1 MIDESLD
8 LELSQLI
15 DGELSPEREAELRE
29 RLRGDEQLRERFAEL
44 EAVDRSLQGLEAPE
58 LPSDLRAR
66 LQQRIDDDASQPSA
80 DATSFSFR
88 SGARVAAALAAAV
101 VAAWLLFP
109 AERFPTTP
117 LDVAEVEAQ
126 DIQEVD
132 PAQQT
137 VVEEASDSELE
148 IAFELE
154 TLQDLELIH
163 ELELLEALLAMEDEE
178 SEARQQE
185 ERG

>member
-66 LQQRIDDDASQPSA
+66 LQQRIDDDASEPSA
-80 DATSFSFR
+80 TATSFSFR
-88 SGARVAAALAAAV
+88 SGARIAAALAAAV